1 MPQAW
6 SASERAVF
14 RRLKTPAAIQRF
26 LDTEISYNLEPG
38 GATCYSPRMVLRHK
52 VAHCMEG
59 ALLAAAALREIGY
72 PALLVDL
79 EAVRD
84 SDHVLAVYRRNGC
97 WGSLAKSNFAGL
109 RSREPVYRSIRE
121 LALSYF
127 EHYFNEAGEKTLR
140 NHSTRPVNLA
150 RFDKI
155 DWATVE
161 GDVWEIPNYLCE
173 IAHTPLMTPQVIR
186 QLSRMD
192 ARLYDANYVGHLLPG
207 GGAIRITPHPPRHSH

>member
-1 MPQAW
+1 MPTEW
-6 SASERAVF
+6 SSSEKAVL
-14 RRLKTPAAIQRF
+14 RKLKTPTAIQRF
-26 LDTEISYNLEPG
+26 LDNDIQYNMEPK

-97 WGSLAKSNFAGL
+97 WGSLAKSNYAGL
-109 RSREPVYRSIRE
+109 RGREPVYRSIRE
-121 LALSYF
+121 LAMSYF
-127 EHYFNEAGEKTLR
+127 EHYFNAAGEKTLR
-140 NHSTRPVNLA
+140 THSTRPVNLA

-155 DWATVE
+155 HWATVE
-161 GDVWEIPNYLCE
+161 GDVWDIPYYLCE
-173 IAHTPLMTPQVIR
+173 IAHTPLMTPQVLK
-186 QLSRMD
+186 QVSKMD
-192 ARLYDANYVGHLLPG
+192 ARLYDANYVGHRLPG
-207 GGAIRITPHPPRHSH
+207 GGAIRITPRPPRH